1 MRPKNDERKM
11 EVYFFITSFIKDMG
25 VCPTTLEISEALGMA
40 KSTVSKYMNR
50 LIDEGLI
57 ERYGRYQTKA
67 QGSLSC
73 TRMPIVGEVACGT
86 PRLAIENVE
95 GYLPIDEKL
104 LGAGEYFGL
113 IASGDSMINAGIND
127 GDTVYVRRQDTAD
140 NGQIVV
146 AICDGD
152 VTLKRIYFNISEKKY
167 CLHPEND
174 NYKDIVLEKVE
185 ILGIAVK
192 VVKDL

>member
-1 MRPKNDERKM
+1 M
-11 EVYFFITSFIKDMG
+11 EVYFFVTSFIKDMG

-95 GYLPIDEKL
+95 GYLPIDENVL
-104 LGAGEYFGL
+104 LFENHIHHILPFHHVL
-113 IASGDSMINAGIND
+113 FLSVNDSLH
-127 GDTVYVRRQDTAD
+127 Q
-140 NGQIVV
+140 
-146 AICDGD
+146 
-152 VTLKRIYFNISEKKY
+152 KISALSNPSWKQLQKI
-167 CLHPEND
+167 HP
-174 NYKDIVLEKVE
+174 Y
-185 ILGIAVK
+185 
-192 VVKDL
+192 